1 MNELIFFCHL
11 FFVIGLI
18 LLALRL
24 GKETLIACFALQ
36 VVIGNL
42 FVIKQISLFGLEIT
56 CCDVFIIGSMLI
68 LQLLQ
73 EHYGKE
79 LVKKTTWIGFFG
91 MAFFGIMAMMQLAY
105 RPSDFD
111 TSHAAFAT
119 ILSKSPRI
127 LLASFICYLVVQR
140 LEIRFFSYL
149 KKRLPKTS
157 FIWRS
162 SLSLLPTQALDTV
175 LFTYLALWGI
185 LQNLGSIM
193 LISFIVK
200 ILIFACISPFTT
212 LSNRLVKS

>member
-1 MNELIFFCHL
+1 MNELIFLSHL

-18 LLALRL
+18 MLALRL
-24 GKETLIACFALQ
+24 GKEALIACFVLQ

-42 FVIKQISLFGLEIT
+42 FVIKQTSLFGLEIT

-73 EHYGKE
+73 EHYGRD
-79 LVKKTTWIGFFG
+79 LVKKTIWIGFFG

-105 RPSDFD
+105 RPSELD
-111 TSHAAFAT
+111 TTHDAFSL

-127 LLASFICYLVVQR
+127 LIASFICYFIVQR
-140 LEIRFFSYL
+140 IEVLFFSYL
-149 KKRLPKTS
+149 RKRFPETS

-162 SLSLLPTQALDTV
+162 GLSLLPTQALDTV

-193 LISFIVK
+193 LISFIIK
-200 ILIFACISPFTT
+200 IAIFVIISPFTLLT
-212 LSNRLVKS
+212 KRIIRV